1 MLEKYR
7 ENFKGYFKTDITNFE
22 NPMLKLIGIYD
33 FDIVLFNDYI
43 VKTFGYNENGK
54 SLSDFILEKFGK
66 NAKNMIDN
74 LIKLK

>member
-43 VKTFGYNENGK
+43 VKTFGYNEN
-54 SLSDFILEKFGK
+54 
-66 NAKNMIDN
+66 
-74 LIKLK
+74 